1 MSPSRP
7 TTMTKEQFEAH
18 VRAEAMREHPD
29 ETPGVICIGDIH
41 AASKRSAYIAARM
54 EHDWPLVE
62 LLWRFVEIT
71 KPHNGAWCNTID
83 RLPIRLKFDA
93 REYDRLHDAHVEAT
107 TALSP
112 YTTKQIEQ

>member
-1 MSPSRP
+1 
-7 TTMTKEQFEAH
+7 MTKEQFEAH
-18 VRAEAMREHPD
+18 VRAEAAKKLPLITVTEIDARQID
-29 ETPGVICIGDIH
+29 RG
-41 AASKRSAYIAARM
+41 SRYIAARM
-54 EHDWPLVE
+54 EHEWPLVE

-112 YTTKQIEQ
+112 YTTKQIEP